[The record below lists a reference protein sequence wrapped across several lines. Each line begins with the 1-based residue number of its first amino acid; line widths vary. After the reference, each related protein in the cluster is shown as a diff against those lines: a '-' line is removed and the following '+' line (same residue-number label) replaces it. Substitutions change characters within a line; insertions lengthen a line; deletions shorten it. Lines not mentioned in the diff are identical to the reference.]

1 MYSKAQLALKFI
13 NYYLRAGNGR
23 GHGIH
28 SPFVFDFITKLLNDR
43 QLYPEYSIA
52 EQLRTGMKS
61 DKRQVQVEDFGA
73 GSALSKTNQRRISS
87 IAQHAAKPPKLGQLL
102 FRTVKKYQPQTI
114 VELGTSL
121 GITTTYLS
129 LAKPDA
135 KLITLEG
142 AGEIA
147 NIAAQNFESLGL
159 KNVELIKG
167 NFDISLPSVLDKLE
181 KIDFA
186 FIDGNHRQQPTENYF
201 NLMLKKIHP
210 GSILI
215 FDDIHWSAEMEA
227 AWLTIKSHP
236 SVKCSID
243 LFFLG
248 FVFFR
253 TEFKERQEF
262 VIRF

>member
-1 MYSKAQLALKFI
+1 
-13 NYYLRAGNGR
+13 
-23 GHGIH
+23 
-28 SPFVFDFITKLLNDR
+28 
-43 QLYPEYSIA
+43 
-52 EQLRTGMKS
+52 
-61 DKRQVQVEDFGA
+61 
-73 GSALSKTNQRRISS
+73 
-87 IAQHAAKPPKLGQLL
+87 
-102 FRTVKKYQPQTI
+102 
-114 VELGTSL
+114 
-121 GITTTYLS
+121 
-129 LAKPDA
+129 
-135 KLITLEG
+135 
-142 AGEIA
+142 
-147 NIAAQNFESLGL
+147 L

-227 AWLTIKSHP
+227 AWHTIKSHP

>member
-186 FIDGNHRQQPTENYF
+186 FIDGNHRQKPTENYF
-201 NLMLKKIHP
+201 NLMLKKTHP

-227 AWLTIKSHP
+227 AWHTIKSHP

-248 FVFFR
+248 FIFFR
-253 TEFKERQEF
+253 SEFKERQEF

>member
-102 FRTVKKYQPQTI
+102 FRTVK
-114 VELGTSL
+114 
-121 GITTTYLS
+121 
-129 LAKPDA
+129 
-135 KLITLEG
+135 
-142 AGEIA
+142 
-147 NIAAQNFESLGL
+147 N
-159 KNVELIKG
+159 
-167 NFDISLPSVLDKLE
+167 ISLKP
-181 KIDFA
+181 
-186 FIDGNHRQQPTENYF
+186 
-201 NLMLKKIHP
+201 
-210 GSILI
+210 
-215 FDDIHWSAEMEA
+215 
-227 AWLTIKSHP
+227 
-236 SVKCSID
+236 
-243 LFFLG
+243 
-248 FVFFR
+248 
-253 TEFKERQEF
+253 
-262 VIRF
+262 